1 MLFQKKVDRVV
12 NEKKSADQFKETLSK
27 TPLEKKDLPAMI
39 IAALLV
45 LLPAVLVVGVLF
57 MLISYFFFVH

>member
-12 NEKKSADQFKETLSK
+12 NEKKSADQFKETLSE

-45 LLPAVLVVGVLF
+45 LLPAVLVVGGLF

>member
-1 MLFQKKVDRVV
+1 MFFQKKINRVID
-12 NEKKSADQFKETLSK
+12 EKKSEEKPKETLEN

-45 LLPAVLVVGVLF
+45 LLPAVIVVGGLF
-57 MLISYFFFVH
+57 MLIAYLFFVH

>member
-27 TPLEKKDLPAMI
+27 TPLEKKDLTAMI
-39 IAALLV
+39 IAA
-45 LLPAVLVVGVLF
+45 
-57 MLISYFFFVH
+57 

>member
-1 MLFQKKVDRVV
+1 MFFQKKINRVID
-12 NEKKSADQFKETLSK
+12 EKKSEEKLKETLEN

-45 LLPAVLVVGVLF
+45 LLPAVIVVGGLF
-57 MLISYFFFVH
+57 MLIAYLFFLH